1 MKVTVLN
8 DNGEELYSASEGFLV
23 AVDSSKNTTR
33 VTLRCSTK
41 QLAEFVSQL
50 IGELHEAAQ
59 KDGMSDTEFLQN
71 IAEMSNIVVRNGRST
86 QEAQ

>member
-8 DNGEELYSASEGFLV
+8 DNGEEMYSASEGFVV

-33 VTLRCSTK
+33 VTLCCSTK

-50 IGELHEAAQ
+50 MGELHEAVHNN
-59 KDGMSDTEFLQN
+59 GMSDTEFLQN

>member
-8 DNGEELYSASEGFLV
+8 DNGEEMYSASEGFVV
-23 AVDSSKNTTR
+23 AVDYSKNTTR
-33 VTLRCSTK
+33 VTLRCSAK

-50 IGELHEAAQ
+50 MGELHEAVHNN
-59 KDGMSDTEFLQN
+59 GMSDTEFLQN
-71 IAEMSNIVVRNGRST
+71 IAEMTNIVVRNGRST